1 MADGDDM
8 AVGGALRRSTAAAA
22 SSVKRQ
28 RERLE
33 RLEGVHAAAVGNQ
46 QRTTMDVHPVYQ
58 HQVRTADAFV
68 DRLLT
73 DALSG
78 DGCWID
84 SSFELNPSR
93 LLPHETDSL
102 YGALSTLHEKTLL
115 EEELRSKVAER
126 DRLLRELRRQTEQQR
141 LEASALLSQCATQE
155 LSHSTILHERR

>member
-1 MADGDDM
+1 MADGDDILL
-8 AVGGALRRSTAAAA
+8 AALSGDRAAALRLRQ
-22 SSVKRQ
+22 RQ

-33 RLEGVHAAAVGNQ
+33 RLEGQRRSAIGNQ
-46 QRTTMDVHPVYQ
+46 QRTTMDVHPFLPTPRYGP
-58 HQVRTADAFV
+58 HDAFV

-102 YGALSTLHEKTLL
+102 YGALSTLREKTLL